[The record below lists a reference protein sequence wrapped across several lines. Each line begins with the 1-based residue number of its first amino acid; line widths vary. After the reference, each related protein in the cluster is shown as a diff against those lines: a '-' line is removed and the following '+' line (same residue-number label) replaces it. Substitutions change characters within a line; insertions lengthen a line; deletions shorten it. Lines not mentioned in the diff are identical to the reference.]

1 MPLHAQPSL
10 FGKTHL
16 LWIKAS
22 FSLTIGRKVCS
33 RSKLKLFLSFALQ
46 LFSWHPCLSSLA
58 RHYEFQGR
66 KKSLRKS
73 ELQHSEVHTFRAD
86 QHIKD
91 QNSAHKS
98 RREECVNL
106 SSCPAEHH
114 FVTLRGRIR
123 ARCVCVCDV
132 INCSPP
138 RGQSKDQYKAPDRI
152 HKKDT
157 SSEPFFKVR
166 KLSFREKPAHQQ
178 HACASINI

>member
-10 FGKTHL
+10 FGKAHL

-46 LFSWHPCLSSLA
+46 LLSWHSCLSSLA

-91 QNSAHKS
+91 QNSAHAS

-123 ARCVCVCDV
+123 SRCVCVCV
-132 INCSPP
+132 WYYQLLSSK
-138 RGQSKDQYKAPDRI
+138 RTEQGQVQGSRQDSQEGHVLWA
-152 HKKDT
+152 
-157 SSEPFFKVR
+157 FF
-166 KLSFREKPAHQQ
+166 
-178 HACASINI
+178 